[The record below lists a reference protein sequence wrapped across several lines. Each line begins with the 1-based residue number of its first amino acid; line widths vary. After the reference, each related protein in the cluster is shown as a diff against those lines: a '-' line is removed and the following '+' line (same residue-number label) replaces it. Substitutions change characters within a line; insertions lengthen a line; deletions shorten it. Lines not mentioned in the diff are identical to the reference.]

1 MQRRS
6 MPYPSFDFDEA
17 SELWKAN
24 KKRLSNGCYQ
34 YICIG
39 KTKSGNPC
47 KRKPIQFSDFC
58 KCHRRPSSVSSV
70 PPPIDSLN

>member
-1 MQRRS
+1 MQTRS
-6 MPYPSFDFDEA
+6 MSYPNFDFDEA

-58 KCHRRPSSVSSV
+58 KCHRRPQY
-70 PPPIDSLN
+70 PNTAL